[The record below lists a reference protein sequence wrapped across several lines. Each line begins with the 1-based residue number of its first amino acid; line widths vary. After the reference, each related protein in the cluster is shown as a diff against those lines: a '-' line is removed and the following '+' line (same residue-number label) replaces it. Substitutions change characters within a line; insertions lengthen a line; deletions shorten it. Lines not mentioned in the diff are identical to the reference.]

1 MYLKKQN
8 KSSQDKKYRA
18 IIKQSK
24 FNISS
29 TSENNDIFRYSY
41 SRNASQNDYHLL
53 KEPEH
58 LLTTRSRH
66 IISRNKT
73 PLNLFIEPDDSL
85 NYFTKKNQTFR
96 GRDRNNIRKIKD
108 SSVKK
113 FQNSCNHNENV
124 VNILNGGDHE
134 KNVEINF
141 NKYEIKILSD
151 KNILKK
157 DVAHRNNSA
166 IARKNVN
173 TIINTIQKEK
183 GTNINTIQTNTSTI
197 PIIKRSESNE
207 FHRKKKKSSSRCK
220 RTGNSI

>member
-85 NYFTKKNQTFR
+85 NYFTKKNQT
-96 GRDRNNIRKIKD
+96 
-108 SSVKK
+108 
-113 FQNSCNHNENV
+113 E
-124 VNILNGGDHE
+124 GGI
-134 KNVEINF
+134 EI
-141 NKYEIKILSD
+141 
-151 KNILKK
+151 
-157 DVAHRNNSA
+157 
-166 IARKNVN
+166 
-173 TIINTIQKEK
+173 T
-183 GTNINTIQTNTSTI
+183 
-197 PIIKRSESNE
+197 
-207 FHRKKKKSSSRCK
+207 
-220 RTGNSI
+220 